1 MSAPRTSRDVTGL
14 GAHPTSIEAL
24 YSVINSYRDYRFAFS
39 RILYKIGSVKTIG
52 EKPLIRTALVLLV
65 LLLITPLVQA
75 VEEILKVSAIPDENP
90 NELSRIYTPFAEYL
104 AKELGMK
111 VRFIPVVD
119 YAATVEGLAAKKLD
133 LVWYGGF
140 TSVQAVKRTGNAR
153 RLAMRQ
159 EDADFKSVF
168 VTRADSGIRTLGDLK
183 GRTFSFG
190 SVSSTSG
197 HLMPRYFLL
206 KNGINP
212 DRDLRQVAY
221 SGAHDA
227 TALWVESGKVDA
239 GALNFL
245 VWEKLVQARKVDP
258 NKVTVFWTTPLYAD
272 YVWTVRGDLDRGLPE
287 RITSAFLKLDYANPE
302 HRRLLD
308 LHRTKKYIRASDE
321 DWKGIE
327 EAAMAAGL
335 LK

>member
-1 MSAPRTSRDVTGL
+1 MRRL
-14 GAHPTSIEAL
+14 L
-24 YSVINSYRDYRFAFS
+24 
-39 RILYKIGSVKTIG
+39 
-52 EKPLIRTALVLLV
+52 ALVLVFCAVAAPAVVSADKPDV
-65 LLLITPLVQA
+65 LRI
-75 VEEILKVSAIPDENP
+75 SAIPDENP
-90 NELSRIYTPFAEYL
+90 NELMRIYTPFAEYL

-111 VRFIPVVD
+111 VQFTPVVD

-140 TSVQAVKRTGNAR
+140 TSVQAVKRTSGSAK
-153 RLAMRQ
+153 RLILRQ
-159 EDADFKSVF
+159 EDAEFKSVF
-168 VTRADSGIRTLGDLK
+168 VAKPGSGIRTLADLK
-183 GRTFSFG
+183 GKSFAFG

-206 KNGINP
+206 KSGVAP
-212 DRDLRQVAY
+212 DREFKRIAF

-245 VWEKLVQARKVDP
+245 VWEKLVQQKKVDVG
-258 NKVTVFWTTPLYAD
+258 KVDVFYTTPPYVD
-272 YVWTVRGDLDRGLPE
+272 YVWTARGDLDRGVTDKLVA
-287 RITSAFLKLDYANPE
+287 AFLKLDYANAE

-308 LHRTKKYIRASDE
+308 LHRTKKYIRANDA
-321 DWKGIE
+321 DWKSIE
-327 EAAMAAGL
+327 EAAVEAGL

>member
-1 MSAPRTSRDVTGL
+1 MRRSTLALAAGL
-14 GAHPTSIEAL
+14 AVL
-24 YSVINSYRDYRFAFS
+24 
-39 RILYKIGSVKTIG
+39 
-52 EKPLIRTALVLLV
+52 ALVVSPGLAYTPEV
-65 LLLITPLVQA
+65 LR
-75 VEEILKVSAIPDENP
+75 VSAIPDENP
-90 NELSRIYTPFAEYL
+90 NELMRIYTPFAEYL
-104 AKELGMK
+104 GKQLGMR
-111 VRFIPVVD
+111 VQFVPVVD

-140 TSVQAVKRTGNAR
+140 TSVQAVRRTSGQAT
-153 RLAMRQ
+153 RLAMRR
-159 EDADFKSVF
+159 EDAEFKSVF
-168 VTRADSGIRTLGDLK
+168 VSRPGGPVKSLADLK
-183 GRTFSFG
+183 GKTFAFG

-212 DRDLRQVAY
+212 DRDFAQKPAF

-245 VWEKLVQARKVDP
+245 VWEKLVETKRIDPGKVA
-258 NKVTVFWTTPLYAD
+258 VFWTTPPYVD
-272 YVWTVRGDLDRGLPE
+272 YVWTAHGELDPGLRE
-287 RITSAFLKLDYANPE
+287 RITQAFLRLRYDHPE
-302 HRRLLD
+302 DRRLLD
-308 LHRTKKYIRASDE
+308 LHRTKGYIKAMDE

-327 EAAMAAGL
+327 EAAISAGL

>member
-1 MSAPRTSRDVTGL
+1 MWTRGVMCCLAV
-14 GAHPTSIEAL
+14 AL
-24 YSVINSYRDYRFAFS
+24 
-39 RILYKIGSVKTIG
+39 
-52 EKPLIRTALVLLV
+52 ALVGAASGGAADSPAV
-65 LLLITPLVQA
+65 LRI
-75 VEEILKVSAIPDENP
+75 SAIPDENP
-90 NELSRIYTPFAEYL
+90 NELLRIYRPFAEYL

-111 VRFIPVVD
+111 VQFTPVVD
-119 YAATVEGLAAKKLD
+119 YAATVEGLAARKLD

-140 TSVQAVKRTGNAR
+140 TSVQAVRRTGGTAK
-153 RLAMRQ
+153 RLVLRQ
-159 EDADFKSVF
+159 EDAQFKSVF
-168 VTRADSGIRTLGDLK
+168 IARPGSDVKALTDLK
-183 GRTFSFG
+183 GRTFAFG

-206 KNGINP
+206 QAGVSPEK
-212 DRDLRQVAY
+212 DMKQVAF

-245 VWEKLVQARKVDP
+245 VWDKLVSQKKVDLTR
-258 NKVTVFWTTPLYAD
+258 VDVFYTTPPYVD
-272 YVWTVRGDLDRGLPE
+272 YVWTARGDLDAGL
-287 RITSAFLKLDYANPE
+287 RDKIAAAFLKLDYANPE

-308 LHRTKKYIRASDE
+308 LHRTKKYIVAVDA
-321 DWKGIE
+321 DWKGVE

>member
-1 MSAPRTSRDVTGL
+1 MRRL
-14 GAHPTSIEAL
+14 L
-24 YSVINSYRDYRFAFS
+24 
-39 RILYKIGSVKTIG
+39 
-52 EKPLIRTALVLLV
+52 ALVLV
-65 LLLITPLVQA
+65 FCA
-75 VEEILKVSAIPDENP
+75 VAAPAVVSADKPDVFRISAIPDENP
-90 NELSRIYTPFAEYL
+90 NELMRIYTPFAEYL

-111 VRFIPVVD
+111 VQFTPVVD

-140 TSVQAVKRTGNAR
+140 TSVQAVKRTSGSAK
-153 RLAMRQ
+153 RLILRQ
-159 EDADFKSVF
+159 EDAEFKSVF
-168 VTRADSGIRTLGDLK
+168 VAKPGSGIRTLADLK
-183 GRTFSFG
+183 GKSFAFG

-206 KNGINP
+206 KSGVAP
-212 DRDLRQVAY
+212 DREFKRIAF

-245 VWEKLVQARKVDP
+245 VWEKLVQQKKVDVG
-258 NKVTVFWTTPLYAD
+258 KVDVFYTTPPYVD
-272 YVWTVRGDLDRGLPE
+272 YVWTARGDLDRGVTDKLVA
-287 RITSAFLKLDYANPE
+287 AFLKLDYANAE

-308 LHRTKKYIRASDE
+308 LHRTKKYIRANDA
-321 DWKGIE
+321 DWKSIE
-327 EAAMAAGL
+327 EAAVEAGL